1 MNTAKINELLT
12 ERKYSL
18 LKDELLKG
26 QLVDIAEIIDELDAK
41 TTLLVFRLLPKEIA
55 ADVFAYLSSESQS
68 ELSMLVNEQE
78 LQDILEALYFDDK
91 IDFWKKCLPMWS
103 NAFSG
108 TLGIGKEAYQPVSEL
123 FGRLC
128 RQFND
133 D

>member
-78 LQDILEALYFDDK
+78 LQDILEALILMIK
-91 IDFWKKCLPMWS
+91 SILKKCSMWS
-103 NAFSG
+103 NAFSERPNR
-108 TLGIGKEAYQPVSEL
+108 K
-123 FGRLC
+123 
-128 RQFND
+128 
-133 D
+133 